1 MDNSAGEKIQ
11 AVLRGLWGGIGK
23 GKSRKA
29 CQPAQK

>member
-11 AVLRGLWGGIGK
+11 AVLRVFCGDIGK

-29 CQPAQK
+29 CQSAQK